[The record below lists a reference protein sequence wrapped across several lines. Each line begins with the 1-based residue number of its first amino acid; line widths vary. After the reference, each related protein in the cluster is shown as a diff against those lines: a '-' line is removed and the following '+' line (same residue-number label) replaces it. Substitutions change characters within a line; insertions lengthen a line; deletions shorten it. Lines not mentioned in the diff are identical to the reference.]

1 MEINQAYYWKEKQ
14 QMAEEFKIGTGS
26 MPVNGKFSSSNLH
39 IHKESRRD
47 VNVNSTCRCS
57 TFWQGGG
64 RARSGDNNV

>member
-47 VNVNSTCRCS
+47 VNVNSTCR
-57 TFWQGGG
+57 
-64 RARSGDNNV
+64 